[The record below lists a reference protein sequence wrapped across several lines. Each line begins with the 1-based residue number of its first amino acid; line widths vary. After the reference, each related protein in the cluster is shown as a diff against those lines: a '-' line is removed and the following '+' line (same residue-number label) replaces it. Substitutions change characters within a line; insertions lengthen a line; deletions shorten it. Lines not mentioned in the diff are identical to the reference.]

1 MARLRVNRVIPTDE
15 NASPKIFAAS
25 SLLFREWLK
34 QEVEKRTQVAVLP
47 DQQDMPKP
55 NVDESKPSISRKRK
69 KC

>member
-1 MARLRVNRVIPTDE
+1 MARSRVDRVIPTNE

-34 QEVEKRTQVAVLP
+34 QEVEKRTQAAMP
-47 DQQDMPKP
+47 SDQQDTTKP
-55 NVDESKPSISRKRK
+55 NVDEVNPSVSRKRK